1 MLYGIT
7 SYDELEN
14 KPKLNTNNDTSQAI
28 SSSEE
33 ISGTINLHKISK
45 TGKYSDLLEKPSLDF
60 IPTSEKGAANGVATL
75 DENKKIVSSELP
87 VDLVYDGS
95 YVHTDNNFTTELKNK
110 LDGIEN
116 GAEVNTIEK
125 IQKNGVELTI
135 TNKTVDIDVP
145 ISTSDLTNNS
155 GFITNTVN
163 DLANY
168 YLKTETYTQTEV
180 NNLIG
185 QIKTISIEVVDSLP
199 ETGESNKIYFVPKDG
214 TTGDIYNEYIWI
226 NNAWELIGSTQVD
239 LTGYATETW
248 VNNQIKDFLNE
259 AQVTEIVNNSLTSY
273 YTKTQTDDLLKG
285 KANTSDIPTKLS
297 ELTNDSGFINNEV
310 NDLANYYKKTETYNQ
325 TEVNN
330 LLSNKANISDIP
342 TKVSE
347 LENDSGFTTNE
358 GTVTSVAVK
367 MNGEVKGTVTSSGT
381 IDLGTVITEH
391 QSLDGYAKTADLS
404 KVATTGSYNDLT
416 NQPTI
421 PTVNNGTLTIQKNG
435 TKVQTFTANQS
446 SNVIANITVPTKT
459 SDLTKVFQAYFSSTT
474 YSGTAILG
482 YGATNINTTGGKVK
496 VGTNGLLTVNY
507 TGLIRIRAQ
516 IWIGGTASTRPWVLL
531 ENYSNNRAILTEAIN
546 DSSSSYVT
554 VELEKYIQNKGTVNY
569 DINVV
574 ATGRYTINGGTN
586 RNVASIITVDLL

>member
-1 MLYGIT
+1 M
-7 SYDELEN
+7 
-14 KPKLNTNNDTSQAI
+14 
-28 SSSEE
+28 
-33 ISGTINLHKISK
+33 
-45 TGKYSDLLEKPSLDF
+45 
-60 IPTSEKGAANGVATL
+60 
-75 DENKKIVSSELP
+75 P

-110 LDGIEN
+110 LDGIES

-125 IQKNGVELTI
+125 IQRNGTELTI
-135 TNKTVDIDVP
+135 TNKTVNIDVP

-185 QIKTISIEVVDSLP
+185 QIKTISIEVIDSLP

-248 VNNQIKDFLNE
+248 VNNQIKNFLNE

-310 NDLANYYKKTETYNQ
+310 NDLTNYYKKTETYNQ

-330 LLSNKANISDIP
+330 LLSNKANSSDIP

-435 TKVQTFTANQS
+435 TNVQTFTANQS
-446 SNVIANITVPTKT
+446 SNVTANITVPTKT
-459 SDLTKVFQAYFSSTT
+459 SDLTKVFQAYFSSIT
-474 YSGTAILG
+474 YPGTAILG

-496 VGTNGLLTVNY
+496 AGTNGLLTVNY

-516 IWIGGTASTRPWVLL
+516 IWIGGTASIRPWVLL

-569 DINVV
+569 DITVV
-574 ATGRYTINGGTN
+574 ATGSYTINGGTN

>member
-87 VDLVYDGS
+87 VDLVYDSS

-125 IQKNGVELTI
+125 IQRNGTELTI
-135 TNKTVDIDVP
+135 TNKTVNIDVP
-145 ISTSDLTNNS
+145 TSTSDLTNNS

-163 DLANY
+163 DLSNY

-259 AQVTEIVNNSLTSY
+259 AQITEIVNNSLTSY

-358 GTVTSVAVK
+358 GTVTSVTVK

-435 TKVQTFTANQS
+435 TNVQTFTANQS
-446 SNVIANITVPTKT
+446 SNVTANITVPTKT

-496 VGTNGLLTVNY
+496 AGTNGLLTVNY
-507 TGLIRIRAQ
+507 TGLIRIKAQ

-531 ENYSNNRAILTEAIN
+531 ENYSNNRAILTEVID

-574 ATGRYTINGGTN
+574 ATGSYTINGGTN

>member
-75 DENKKIVSSELP
+75 DKNKKIVSSELP
-87 VDLVYDGS
+87 VDLVYDSS

-110 LDGIEN
+110 LDGIES

-125 IQKNGVELTI
+125 IQRNGTELTI
-135 TNKTVDIDVP
+135 TNKTVNIDVP

-435 TKVQTFTANQS
+435 TNVQTFTANQS
-446 SNVIANITVPTKT
+446 SNVTANITVPTKT

-496 VGTNGLLTVNY
+496 ASTNGLLTVNY

-531 ENYSNNRAILTEAIN
+531 ENYSNNRAILTEAID

-574 ATGRYTINGGTN
+574 ATGSYTINGGTN

>member
-28 SSSEE
+28 SSSEK

-60 IPTSEKGAANGVATL
+60 IPTSEKGAANGVAIL

-87 VDLVYDGS
+87 VDLVYDSS

-110 LDGIEN
+110 LDGIES

-125 IQKNGVELTI
+125 IQRNGTELTI
-135 TNKTVDIDVP
+135 TNKTVNIDVP

-297 ELTNDSGFINNEV
+297 ELTNDSGFINNGV

-446 SNVIANITVPTKT
+446 SNVTANITVPTKT

-531 ENYSNNRAILTEAIN
+531 ENYSNNRAILTEAID

-574 ATGRYTINGGTN
+574 ATGSYTINGGTN

>member
-87 VDLVYDGS
+87 VDLVYDSS

-125 IQKNGVELTI
+125 IQRNGTELTI
-135 TNKTVDIDVP
+135 TNKTVNIDVP

-248 VNNQIKDFLNE
+248 VNNQIKNFLNE

-285 KANTSDIPTKLS
+285 KANTLDIPTKLS

-435 TKVQTFTANQS
+435 TNVQTFTANQS
-446 SNVIANITVPTKT
+446 SNVTANITVPTKT

-496 VGTNGLLTVNY
+496 AGTNGLLTVNY

-531 ENYSNNRAILTEAIN
+531 ENYSNNRAILTEVID

-574 ATGRYTINGGTN
+574 ATGSYTINGGTN

>member
-1 MLYGIT
+1 MLYGII

-60 IPTSEKGAANGVATL
+60 IPTSEKGATNGVATL

-347 LENDSGFTTNE
+347 LENDNGFTTNE
-358 GTVTSVAVK
+358 GTVTSIAVK

-574 ATGRYTINGGTN
+574 ATGSYTINGGTN

>member
-1 MLYGIT
+1 MK
-7 SYDELEN
+7 S
-14 KPKLNTNNDTSQAI
+14 
-28 SSSEE
+28 
-33 ISGTINLHKISK
+33 
-45 TGKYSDLLEKPSLDF
+45 
-60 IPTSEKGAANGVATL
+60 
-75 DENKKIVSSELP
+75 
-87 VDLVYDGS
+87 
-95 YVHTDNNFTTELKNK
+95 
-110 LDGIEN
+110 
-116 GAEVNTIEK
+116 
-125 IQKNGVELTI
+125 
-135 TNKTVDIDVP
+135 
-145 ISTSDLTNNS
+145 
-155 GFITNTVN
+155 
-163 DLANY
+163 
-168 YLKTETYTQTEV
+168 ETYTQTEV

-185 QIKTISIEVVDSLP
+185 QIKTISIEVVNELP
-199 ETGESNKIYFVPKDG
+199 TTGEDNKIYLVPKEG
-214 TTGDIYNEYIWI
+214 TTQDIYNEYLWI
-226 NNAWELIGSTQVD
+226 NNSWELIGSTQID

>member
-87 VDLVYDGS
+87 VDLVYDSS

-110 LDGIEN
+110 LDGIES

-125 IQKNGVELTI
+125 IQRNGTELTI
-135 TNKTVDIDVP
+135 TNKTVNIDVP

-185 QIKTISIEVVDSLP
+185 QIKTISIEVVDNLP

-391 QSLDGYAKTADLS
+391 QSLDDYAKTADLS

-446 SNVIANITVPTKT
+446 SDVIANITVPTKT

-482 YGATNINTTGGKVK
+482 YGTTNINTTGGKVK
-496 VGTNGLLTVNY
+496 AGTNGLLTVNY

-516 IWIGGTASTRPWVLL
+516 IWIGGTASTRPWVFL
-531 ENYSNNRAILTEAIN
+531 ENYSNNRAILTEAID

-574 ATGRYTINGGTN
+574 ATGSYTINGGTN

>member
-87 VDLVYDGS
+87 VDLVYDSS

-110 LDGIEN
+110 LDGIES

-125 IQKNGVELTI
+125 IQRNGTELTI
-135 TNKTVDIDVP
+135 TNKTVNIDVP

-259 AQVTEIVNNSLTSY
+259 AQVTEIINNSLTSY

-367 MNGEVKGTVTSSGT
+367 MNGEVKGTVASSGT

-416 NQPTI
+416 NKPTI

-446 SNVIANITVPTKT
+446 SNVTANITVPTKT

-482 YGATNINTTGGKVK
+482 YGATNIDTTGGKVK

-531 ENYSNNRAILTEAIN
+531 ENYSNNRAILTEAID

-574 ATGRYTINGGTN
+574 ATGSYTINGGTN

>member
-28 SSSEE
+28 SSSEK

-60 IPTSEKGAANGVATL
+60 IPTSEKEAANGVATL

-168 YLKTETYTQTEV
+168 YLKAETYTQTEV

-226 NNAWELIGSTQVD
+226 NNAWELIGSTQID

-531 ENYSNNRAILTEAIN
+531 ENYSNNRAILTEAID

-574 ATGRYTINGGTN
+574 ATGSYTINGGTN